1 MPTAGLR
8 VALGPVLCLAC
19 GVAFAQ
25 AGGSIAFLSDY
36 RYRGVSLSDDR
47 PTLRVGLSYD
57 DASGWFG
64 GASLAGVSLGPYA
77 RGQVQVLG
85 YAGYAGRL
93 SERIGWEAGATGVH
107 FGADSYDD
115 YGEVFTGL
123 NGDRWSMRL
132 HYSPDYFGSGVRTLY
147 GEFNVGFPLSQL
159 IRVTAH
165 AGALQRVGGIRAQ
178 GNDLNLDASLG
189 LAIARDA
196 WEVRLE
202 WVGGERSAI
211 YPTLYGHRSSGALVL
226 TAAISF

>member
-1 MPTAGLR
+1 MRTAGLR

-36 RYRGVSLSDDR
+36 RYRGVSLSDER

-93 SERIGWEAGATGVH
+93 SERIGWEAGVTGVH

-147 GEFNVGFPLSQL
+147 GEFNIGLPLSQL

-202 WVGGERSAI
+202 WIGGERGAI
-211 YPTLYGHRSSGALVL
+211 YPTVYGRGSSGALVL

>member
-25 AGGSIAFLSDY
+25 VGGSIAFLSDY

-47 PTLRVGLSYD
+47 PTFRLGLGYD
-57 DASGWFG
+57 DPSGWFA

-77 RGQVQVLG
+77 RRQVQVLG
-85 YAGYAGRL
+85 YAGYAGRV
-93 SERIGWEAGATGVH
+93 SDRIGWEAGATGVH

-123 NGDRWSMRL
+123 NGERWSMRL
-132 HYSPDYFGSGVRTLY
+132 HYSPDYFGSGVRTVY
-147 GEFNVGFPLSQL
+147 GEFNVGLPLSQL

-165 AGALQRVGGIRAQ
+165 AGALQRVGGVRAQ
-178 GNDLNLDASLG
+178 GMGLNLDASLG

-211 YPTLYGHRSSGALVL
+211 YPTLYGRESSGALVL